1 MSLGALK
8 VVWLGEKD
16 WIILPPLVKP
26 LLKANIII
34 LQWASQ
40 GSQLH
45 ICIIRCSCCTT
56 PKPPLSPVKGKTAD
70 WHSLEVN
77 FAQITIL
84 LATFNIFS
92 SIIINSLFAGWL
104 YCPVESTPVFTQL
117 FRRERTR
124 MRNARS
130 YWMDQRFVF
139 MSSCFD
145 YSTMPYFVDD
155 SLSDFLAIK

>member
-92 SIIINSLFAGWL
+92 SIIIKFSFCRMTILSSREHSCVHPVVSKGKNKNEECKKLLDGSVVCFYVLMLWL
-104 YCPVESTPVFTQL
+104 QY
-117 FRRERTR
+117 
-124 MRNARS
+124 NALLC
-130 YWMDQRFVF
+130 WW
-139 MSSCFD
+139 
-145 YSTMPYFVDD
+145 
-155 SLSDFLAIK
+155 LS